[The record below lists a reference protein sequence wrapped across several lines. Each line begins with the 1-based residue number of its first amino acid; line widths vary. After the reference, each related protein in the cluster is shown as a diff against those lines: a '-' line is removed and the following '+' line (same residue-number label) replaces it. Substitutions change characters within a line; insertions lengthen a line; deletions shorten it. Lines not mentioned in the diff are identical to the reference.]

1 MKEFRIPQKIPKQ
14 PTSTNKSIASPTISS
29 TRWRRPFKAPTA
41 PFPAFVIE
49 AVRVALENLREQ
61 NAEQ

>member
-14 PTSTNKSIASPTISS
+14 PTSTNKSI
-29 TRWRRPFKAPTA
+29 R
-41 PFPAFVIE
+41 FPNDLIDQVEAAIQVTDCTFSAFVIE